1 MPSILSS
8 VRRIGA
14 YAAAGTAG
22 TILVG
27 YGLREVLR
35 ATGGGY
41 YCCNLAQH
49 QGTGVLVTFLGW
61 TVLLVAALNFYR
73 DLAG

>member
-1 MPSILSS
+1 MPSTRSS
-8 VRRIGA
+8 VTRIGA

-35 ATGGGY
+35 ATGGY

-61 TVLLVAALNFYR
+61 TVLVVAALNFYR